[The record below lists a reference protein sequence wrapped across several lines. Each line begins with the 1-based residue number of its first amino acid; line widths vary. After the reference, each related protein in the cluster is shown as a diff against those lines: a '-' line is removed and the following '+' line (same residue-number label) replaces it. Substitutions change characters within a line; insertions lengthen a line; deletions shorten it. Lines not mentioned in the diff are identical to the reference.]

1 MPARKLRLLF
11 FLVALVG
18 SLLFNLPVSAQEAD
32 AETSVVHAVFF
43 YSPTCSHCH
52 DAINNVLI
60 PLMAEYGERLAVVG
74 IDVSTEAG
82 NYLYSSA
89 ILFYEVPENRRGVPT
104 LVVADTV
111 LVSSLEIENA
121 FPQMVEAGLE
131 AGGNEWPAFP
141 GMAEVAASLTPTPES
156 ALPTTSPTPETAA
169 VGIAEVETAVPP
181 TAAPVPADTTAQS
194 LETIDTT
201 TMSQAADAPPPD
213 PVGFALGWLVLLG
226 LLVVLLVVVWQAGGH
241 WVALTQ
247 ADAALNTTTGRRV
260 LFWLLIGL
268 GLLVSGY
275 LAYVET
281 TQIQAVCGPVGECNV
296 VQSSPYAQIMG
307 IPIAVFGLLFYLAL
321 AGLWLAQRFENA
333 SRLVAPA
340 LVALTL
346 FGVLFSLYLTLLELL
361 VIGAICAWCLAS
373 AVVTGLLSVLVTR
386 WAVKR
391 PLPSSNLPE

>member
-1 MPARKLRLLF
+1 
-11 FLVALVG
+11 
-18 SLLFNLPVSAQEAD
+18 
-32 AETSVVHAVFF
+32 
-43 YSPTCSHCH
+43 
-52 DAINNVLI
+52 
-60 PLMAEYGERLAVVG
+60 
-74 IDVSTEAG
+74 
-82 NYLYSSA
+82 
-89 ILFYEVPENRRGVPT
+89 
-104 LVVADTV
+104 
-111 LVSSLEIENA
+111 
-121 FPQMVEAGLE
+121 
-131 AGGNEWPAFP
+131 
-141 GMAEVAASLTPTPES
+141 
-156 ALPTTSPTPETAA
+156 
-169 VGIAEVETAVPP
+169 
-181 TAAPVPADTTAQS
+181 
-194 LETIDTT
+194 
-201 TMSQAADAPPPD
+201 MSQAADAPPPD

>member
-1 MPARKLRLLF
+1 M
-11 FLVALVG
+11 ALVG

-32 AETSVVHAVFF
+32 AETPVVHAVFF

-181 TAAPVPADTTAQS
+181 RPHLFPQ
-194 LETIDTT
+194 I
-201 TMSQAADAPPPD
+201 PPPNRWK
-213 PVGFALGWLVLLG
+213 PSTQRPCLKRQTRRRQTPLVLP
-226 LLVVLLVVVWQAGGH
+226 WAG
-241 WVALTQ
+241 
-247 ADAALNTTTGRRV
+247 
-260 LFWLLIGL
+260 
-268 GLLVSGY
+268 
-275 LAYVET
+275 
-281 TQIQAVCGPVGECNV
+281 
-296 VQSSPYAQIMG
+296 
-307 IPIAVFGLLFYLAL
+307 
-321 AGLWLAQRFENA
+321 
-333 SRLVAPA
+333 
-340 LVALTL
+340 
-346 FGVLFSLYLTLLELL
+346 
-361 VIGAICAWCLAS
+361 WCCWGCWS
-373 AVVTGLLSVLVTR
+373 CC
-386 WAVKR
+386 WW
-391 PLPSSNLPE
+391 